1 MDRFFAGPAGYPVPA
16 DMGLFKFLMM
26 VSSSAHLVFFYF
38 LLGAALI
45 GLVHFFRQGSSGVS
59 RQVVRTTAG
68 LIPMLFTF
76 TVVTAL
82 LPLFLTQVVYGQA
95 LYPAVIAHG
104 TQWMVAGLLAL
115 ALYVYLRFCSGKAV
129 TEGQPVWIA
138 LALTTVIAGWFSW
151 LVTNTSS
158 LMASPA
164 TVQSILLGET
174 SSPYAHG
181 LATFL
186 PSWLWF
192 ISHSVMAG
200 FVLINTA
207 AMFNDSTPDRDA
219 VMEHAFYGFT
229 GSSVLAT
236 LLMFWWLFS
245 LPQTSYDRIVDGHI
259 FLIYITSVV
268 FAIPIII
275 LANKIHEKGIFVAGL
290 VPAFF
295 IVVMQQ
301 WMAMIATDDALV
313 PGLINHEQI
322 AMQPDYGN
330 LFLFVF
336 LLVVGIWYATHLAG
350 QYVKFK
356 QSN

>member
-26 VSSSAHLVFFYF
+26 VTASAHLVFFYF
-38 LLGAALI
+38 LFGAALI
-45 GLVHFFRQGSSGVS
+45 GLFHFFRQNSGGVS
-59 RQVVRTTAG
+59 RQIVVSTTR
-68 LIPMLFTF
+68 LIPALFTF

-104 TQWMVAGLLAL
+104 TQWLVAGVLAL
-115 ALYVYLRFCSGKAV
+115 ALYVYLRICSGRSD
-129 TEGQPVWIA
+129 TSGQPIWIA

-158 LMASPA
+158 LMLSPSA
-164 TVQSILLGET
+164 VQSVLLGEAAG
-174 SSPYAHG
+174 PYSHG
-181 LATFL
+181 LSIFL
-186 PSWLWF
+186 PSWFWF
-192 ISHSVMAG
+192 ISHSLMGG
-200 FVLINTA
+200 FLLINTV
-207 AMFNDSTPDRDA
+207 AMFNEQTEDRDA
-219 VMEHAFYGFT
+219 VMEHGFYGFT
-229 GSSVLAT
+229 VSAVLAI
-236 LLMFWWLFS
+236 LLMFWWLLM
-245 LPQTSYDRIVDGHI
+245 LPQTSYDRIIDGHI

-268 FAIPIII
+268 FAVPIIV

-295 IVVMQQ
+295 IIVMQQ
-301 WMAMIATDDALV
+301 WMAMIATDDALI
-313 PGLINHEQI
+313 PGLINHDQI
-322 AMQPDYGN
+322 TVQPDYGN

-356 QSN
+356 KSN